1 MDGNE
6 RFRSIFLFQ
15 LGNFV
20 EGLRTKYTLIVSSL
34 LVSLFVYLF
43 YRTEQT
49 VINHLVIATIGEAP
63 YWVIRDWI
71 NQHIHLGPFG
81 VYSLPEALWVLAITL
96 LSKRYYLGLNRLKI
110 SLKFVPVLLVIGF
123 EWFQFAHW
131 ANGRFDWVDL
141 AGGIVFWVLG
151 LLVLPEKEPKASLLA
166 KWNFHGVACVLSYA
180 IVYLAHV
187 IQ

>member
-1 MDGNE
+1 MDGNQG
-6 RFRSIFLFQ
+6 FWSIFLFQ

-34 LVSLFVYLF
+34 LLSLFVYLF

-49 VINHLVIATIGEAP
+49 VVNYLVIAAIGEAP
-63 YWVIRDWI
+63 YWVIRDWMH
-71 NQHIHLGPFG
+71 QHIHLGSFG
-81 VYSLPEALWVLAITL
+81 VYSLPEALWVLTITL

-110 SLKFVPVLLVIGF
+110 SLKFVPILLVVGF
-123 EWFQFAHW
+123 EWFQYAHW
-131 ANGRFDWVDL
+131 TNGRFDWIDL
-141 AGGIVFWVLG
+141 AGGFVFWVLG
-151 LLVLPEKEPKASLLA
+151 LLVLPEKEPKTSLLA
-166 KWNFHGVACVLSYA
+166 NWNFHCIACVLSYV

>member
-6 RFRSIFLFQ
+6 GFRSIFLFQ

-20 EGLRTKYTLIVSSL
+20 EGLRTKYILIVSSL

-49 VINHLVIATIGEAP
+49 VVNHLVIAAIGDAP

-71 NQHIHLGPFG
+71 NQNIHFGSFG
-81 VYSLPEALWVLAITL
+81 VYFLPEALWVLAITL
-96 LSKRYYLGLNRLKI
+96 LSKRYSLGLIRLKI

-141 AGGIVFWVLG
+141 AGGFVFWVVG
-151 LLVLPEKEPKASLLA
+151 LLVVPEKEPKTSLFSKL
-166 KWNFHGVACVLSYA
+166 NFHGIACVLSYA